1 MMLGYNVENIRENFP
16 VLSKPIIYFD
26 SACMSLKPKQ
36 VIAAI
41 LRYYEEFPACAGR
54 SAHTFA
60 KQVELEIAKA
70 RNEVKKL
77 IHAQKDKEIIFTRN
91 TTEGINLICNTLQL
105 QKGDSVILTDKEH
118 NSNLI
123 PWLKKG
129 IQVKIVPSN
138 KDNTFNLEEFQN
150 LFDKSVKL
158 VSMVHVSN
166 LDGVENP
173 IKEIS
178 KIAHEHNAKVLV
190 DGAQSVPSQEINV
203 KKLGM
208 DFLAFSGHKM
218 LGPTGTGVLYGKE
231 EELEKLDQFM
241 VGCETVRDSTYTTYT
256 KEFLPHRFEAG
267 LQDYA
272 GIMGLQEAARFL
284 RRIGLKKIQKHE
296 IMLNKVMTE
305 TLTHPSIELIGPV
318 DPTLRSG
325 IFSFN
330 IKGMSPHEVS
340 KILDTAKG
348 IMTRSGAHCVH
359 SWFNKHNLEG
369 SCRASLYLYNTPQ
382 EVNIFCEEVQ
392 KLIHLT

>member
-1 MMLGYNVENIRENFP
+1 MLGYNVENIRENFP